1 MEHIASRLF
10 HTSWKKIK
18 TTEQYSGFN
27 PVVERSYAKVLCL
40 TCCAINEEDFIFC
53 KKCGSHNASPR
64 PHTPDSAQNP
74 NPNKTLSQTHR
85 LLGTTS
91 IINTQ
96 EDNITKEKTKF
107 FQYITTKTSTQKS
120 KKILKDFEIF
130 AHSRGLHKY
139 TTLPVQP
146 TFSILEAQDKDILDY
161 LIFKNITSGK
171 TWVHDTNCPSLGLRQ
186 KTQSCTTH
194 NCSFNHAAQSMRTGV
209 LHMLKKGFQDIGL
222 SGPWNVASKMGN
234 PVESLLVT
242 EYLTMIKQQQAKAG
256 VTQKQAAI
264 LLRDETH
271 RLIQSMISKL
281 YKPNIS
287 LKETFDLL
295 RDLALITLAFATGK
309 RGDDLQNLLVTQ
321 IVNFPNFGLLFG
333 FQFGKCLRDGSTNTF
348 GIQPDSQYPIMCP
361 VRRIN
366 KFMQFCKLHH
376 IDMSGNHLFSNV
388 LEDKQHRLTKT
399 MAKLTSEQMNTRLRN
414 HMSAAGMKLSQGD
427 LTYSMHSFR
436 SGGPTSLLLEG
447 KSLHSVMTSAYWKNP
462 KMAMHYV
469 KLLEVLGP
477 FNYDQQTITPADY
490 QRLNNIPLEQRNNKW
505 KAFPKEWFTS

>member
-64 PHTPDSAQNP
+64 PHTPESAQNP

-107 FQYITTKTSTQKS
+107 FQYMATKSSTQKS

-242 EYLTMIKQQQAKAG
+242 EYLTIIKQQQAKAG

-271 RLIQSMISKL
+271 RLIQSMIYIKTLQTQHIPQRNLRSPPRPC
-281 YKPNIS
+281 PNNP
-287 LKETFDLL
+287 
-295 RDLALITLAFATGK
+295 R
-309 RGDDLQNLLVTQ
+309 
-321 IVNFPNFGLLFG
+321 
-333 FQFGKCLRDGSTNTF
+333 LRDGQKRRRSTKPSRHTNRKLPQLWTPRSSASSLENAYEMAPQTPLAFNQILNTPSCAQSEESTNSCSSANCT
-348 GIQPDSQYPIMCP
+348 I
-361 VRRIN
+361 
-366 KFMQFCKLHH
+366 
-376 IDMSGNHLFSNV
+376 
-388 LEDKQHRLTKT
+388 LT
-399 MAKLTSEQMNTRLRN
+399 
-414 HMSAAGMKLSQGD
+414 
-427 LTYSMHSFR
+427 
-436 SGGPTSLLLEG
+436 
-447 KSLHSVMTSAYWKNP
+447 
-462 KMAMHYV
+462 
-469 KLLEVLGP
+469 
-477 FNYDQQTITPADY
+477 
-490 QRLNNIPLEQRNNKW
+490 
-505 KAFPKEWFTS
+505 